1 MPKVNT
7 QTSSQRESPAISHQ
21 MKVVLVVAA
30 GPIVRSGCFPLS
42 AMVQLR
48 LICESYEVLTN

>member
-1 MPKVNT
+1 MPKGNA
-7 QTSSQRESPAISHQ
+7 QTSSQRESPVISHQ
-21 MKVVLVVAA
+21 IKVVLVAA
-30 GPIVRSGCFPLS
+30 RPLVRSGWFPLS

>member
-1 MPKVNT
+1 MPKGNA
-7 QTSSQRESPAISHQ
+7 QTSSQRESPVISHQ
-21 MKVVLVVAA
+21 IKVVLVAA
-30 GPIVRSGCFPLS
+30 GPIVRSGWFPLS